1 MVSRTYSS
9 IISIIYYDVVIY
21 YNIVRHIIVYYS
33 IMWYITDVPVK
44 VQQFEREKTLE
55 EQQGANIRPAV

>member
-9 IISIIYYDVVIY
+9 IISMIYYGVVIY
-21 YNIVRHIIVYYS
+21 CNIVRHIIVYYS
-33 IMWYITDVPVK
+33 IMWYISDVPVK
-44 VQQFEREKTLE
+44 VKQLEREKTLE